1 MKQQGETNTTVER
14 VRAMQDEIQQ
24 LKSQNDSLKAEVL
37 AQETA
42 HKAQTVALET
52 KAHEAW
58 LTARQSERK
67 VEELRSEATLL
78 RRRLTSFVE
87 FQPGADNSINRK

>member
-1 MKQQGETNTTVER
+1 M
-14 VRAMQDEIQQ
+14 
-24 LKSQNDSLKAEVL
+24 

-58 LTARQSERK
+58 LSARQSERK

-78 RRRLTSFVE
+78 RRRLTTIADF
-87 FQPGADNSINRK
+87 PGANNSMNRKLETTDIFE